1 MHGEKNF
8 LEQSKEHSR
17 PQSPSFL
24 SHVVGKRRATGRL
37 QIKPSGSGDENEQR
51 TNNKFISHMASTL
64 GLESEPP
71 CLLPAFLQRVQRL
84 FLHRIF
90 QSIQIA
96 QTHFFKKRRI
106 LSISFSQRTEGQII
120 NLKRFL

>member
-8 LEQSKEHSR
+8 LEESKEHSR

-64 GLESEPP
+64 GFESEPP

-96 QTHFFKKRRI
+96 QTHFFLKKGVSYLY
-106 LSISFSQRTEGQII
+106 LSRNVQKIRLLI
-120 NLKRFL
+120 